1 VANEQR
7 TEEEQRRLI
16 ANRRHFSFRLNIFF
30 FCTFLLF
37 SVLIVQLA
45 ILQFVRGPE
54 LRAERTSSGS
64 RTVQIPPI
72 RGNIYDATGQP
83 IAYSVS
89 TQSLYFT
96 MERSIKEAEA
106 RRIAEQ
112 LHAVFTKYGDP
123 NEAITIEQII
133 ERMDINFR
141 QNTIYTPRLIKYN
154 LTKQEIAYFSENS
167 AKFPNVDIVEDTIR
181 HYDKDTVAVQL
192 IGYLKNFDSAVTSAA
207 TKDFYEPK
215 KKSDDPT
222 LKYLNDEDVGMDGLE
237 LMYQDVLRGRNGVKT
252 YPVNSLGEII
262 GEPVITKPE
271 KGSDL
276 YLTIHRGVQLAT
288 EKAILDHLEYLRT
301 APLASGDR
309 AEFARAGYAVAIEV
323 ETGKVIAMASMPD
336 YDPNVWQ
343 GGQISPAN
351 YEATKTY
358 HKNGAISQAYQDWG
372 SQEEANKHPSSLV
385 PLGSTQKPLTV
396 LIGLAEG
403 LITPRTVYN
412 DTGVFQF
419 GREGYRVSVR
429 NAERSAFGRL
439 TPTTAI
445 QKSSN
450 TFMAEMIGNALYLRE
465 GKKGVEIWDSWVK
478 QFGLGV
484 STESGLPGESRGVI
498 DYFHEAENAS
508 PQSALIYASFGQ
520 QGRYTALQLAQYA
533 ATLANRGKRMKPQ
546 FVERIEDADG
556 RTVATFEPV
565 VLNTI
570 DLPEEYWN
578 TVINGMKSNVRG
590 FDGFPYDYRRKTGTS
605 EQQTSAGIV
614 ENAVFIAFAPADN
627 PKLAVAVVV
636 PEGGYGGRGAAPI
649 ARKIF
654 DAYDYYIGLTGT
666 PRKNV
671 YVQQPVN
678 PDGGTGGSTATDA
691 TQPEPDAGQTN
702 AGRQGGSQNASPGG
716 AQSGASGGGQAGGNG
731 AGGAAQGASGNAGAG
746 DGGAGQSAGA
756 SGGEPADGEA
766 GGTGDADGTG
776 SAAGGT
782 GDAGGTGGAGDTGGE
797 GGASGEDAANGAG
810 GSPGGASGE
819 SDSAGRSEAPPSGL
833 PETTPP
839 ERREEPSDGEGG
851 PAGSGADGAGSNA
864 GGSGPADASESRD
877 DG

>member
-54 LRAERTSSGS
+54 LRTERDRSSS
-64 RTVQIPPI
+64 RPVQIPPI
-72 RGNIYDATGQP
+72 RGNIYDATGTP

-96 MERSIKEAEA
+96 MERSIKEEEA

-112 LHAVFTKYGDP
+112 LHEVFTKYGDP
-123 NEAITIEQII
+123 NELISVEQII
-133 ERMDINFR
+133 ERMDIHFR
-141 QNTIYTPRLIKYN
+141 QNTIYIPRLIKYN
-154 LTKQEIAYFSENS
+154 LTTREIAYFSENRE
-167 AKFPNVDIVEDTIR
+167 KFPNIDIVEDTIR
-181 HYDKDTVAVQL
+181 LYDKDTVAVQL
-192 IGYLKNFDSAVTSAA
+192 VGYLKNFDSAVTSAA
-207 TKDFYEPK
+207 TKDFYEQK
-215 KKSDDPT
+215 KQSKDPT
-222 LKYLNDEDVGMDGLE
+222 LHYLNDEDVGMDGIE
-237 LMYQDVLRGRNGVKT
+237 LMYQDVLRGRNGIKT
-252 YPVNSLGEII
+252 YPVNSLDEII
-262 GEPVITKPE
+262 GAPVITKPE

-276 YLTIHRGVQLAT
+276 YLTIHRDVQLAT
-288 EKAILDHLEYLRT
+288 EKAIMDHIEYLRN
-301 APLASGDR
+301 APPSSGDR
-309 AEFARAGYAVAIEV
+309 AEYARAGYAVAIEV

-336 YDPNVWQ
+336 YDPNVWK
-343 GGQISPAN
+343 GGQISPSN
-351 YEATKTY
+351 YEATKTF

-429 NAERSAFGRL
+429 NAERAAFGRL
-439 TPTTAI
+439 TPSRAI
-445 QKSSN
+445 EKSSN
-450 TFMAEMIGNALYLRE
+450 TFMAEMVGNALYLRD

-498 DYFHEAENAS
+498 DYFHEAENGS

-546 FVERIEDADG
+546 FVERIVDAEG
-556 RTVATFEPV
+556 RTVETFEPV

-570 DLPEEYWN
+570 DLPDEYWDI
-578 TVINGMKSNVRG
+578 VINGMKSNVRG
-590 FDGFPYDYRRKTGTS
+590 FEGFPYDYRRKTGTS

-614 ENAVFIAFAPADN
+614 ENAVFIAFAPADK

-671 YVQQPVN
+671 HVPQPTVR
-678 PDGGTGGSTATDA
+678 DHDDGGSTNLDVTP
-691 TQPEPDAGQTN
+691 PEPDAGRTD
-702 AGRQGGSQNASPGG
+702 AGRQGGTRTGGTGGNGGNGG
-716 AQSGASGGGQAGGNG
+716 AAQGGGGNAG
-731 AGGAAQGASGNAGAG
+731 AGGAAGTTAGGNTGEVPADADAGESGGADESEGAG
-746 DGGAGQSAGA
+746 TS
-756 SGGEPADGEA
+756 
-766 GGTGDADGTG
+766 
-776 SAAGGT
+776 
-782 GDAGGTGGAGDTGGE
+782 GGE
-797 GGASGEDAANGAG
+797 GGESGESGEGGRTAED
-810 GSPGGASGE
+810 GSPGGDSG
-819 SDSAGRSEAPPSGL
+819 DAADGPGGGSADMPQP
-833 PETTPP
+833 TPP
-839 ERREEPSDGEGG
+839 ERREEPPDSDG
-851 PAGSGADGAGSNA
+851 GADRSV
-864 GGSGPADASESRD
+864 PD
-877 DG
+877 DGASGGDGPLNAAGPQDEG

>member
-16 ANRRHFSFRLNIFF
+16 VNRRHFSFRLNFFF

-54 LRAERTSSGS
+54 LQAERTRSGS

-72 RGNIYDATGQP
+72 RGNIYDATGTP

-96 MERSIKEAEA
+96 MERSIKEEEA
-106 RRIAEQ
+106 YRIAEQ
-112 LHAVFTKYGDP
+112 LHEVFTKYGDP
-123 NEAITIEQII
+123 NEAITIDQII
-133 ERMDINFR
+133 ERMDIHFR

-154 LTKQEIAYFSENS
+154 LTQQEIAYFSENRE
-167 AKFPNVDIVEDTIR
+167 KFPNVSIVEDTIR
-181 HYDKDTVAVQL
+181 HYDEDTVAVQL
-192 IGYLKNFDSAVTSAA
+192 VGYLKNFDSAVTSAA
-207 TKDFYEPK
+207 TKDFYEQK
-215 KKSDDPT
+215 KQSKDPT
-222 LKYLNDEDVGMDGLE
+222 LHYLNDEDVGMDGIE

-252 YPVNSLGEII
+252 YPVNSLDEII
-262 GEPVITKPE
+262 GEPLITKPE

-288 EKAILDHLEYLRT
+288 EKAIMDHLEYLRN
-301 APLASGDR
+301 APLSSGDR
-309 AEFARAGYAVAIEV
+309 AEYARAGYAVAMEV

-336 YDPNVWQ
+336 YDPNVWK

-351 YEATKTY
+351 YEATKAY
-358 HKNGAISQAYQDWG
+358 HKNGAISQAYMDWG

-403 LITPRTVYN
+403 LITPRTVYY

-419 GREGYRVSVR
+419 GREGHRVSVR

-439 TPTTAI
+439 TPSLAI

-450 TFMAEMIGNALYLRE
+450 TFMAEMIGNALYLRD
-465 GKKGVEIWDSWVK
+465 GKKGVEIWDNWVK

-484 STESGLPGESRGVI
+484 LTGSGLPGESKGVI
-498 DYFHEAENAS
+498 DYFHEAEKGS

-546 FVERIEDADG
+546 FVERIVSADG
-556 RTVATFEPV
+556 RTIATFEPE
-565 VLNTI
+565 VLNTVE
-570 DLPEEYWN
+570 LPDEYWDV
-578 TVINGMKSNVRG
+578 VISGMKSNVRG
-590 FDGFPYDYRRKTGTS
+590 FDGFPYDFRRKTGTS

-614 ENAVFIAFAPADN
+614 ENAVFIAFAPADK

-666 PRKNV
+666 PKRNV
-671 YVQQPVN
+671 HVPQQPEA
-678 PDGGTGGSTATDA
+678 DEGRSGGGTAQDVT
-691 TQPEPDAGQTN
+691 PPKPDAGRTDGARADVGN
-702 AGRQGGSQNASPGG
+702 GTPADGNGGPAPDAGTEAGG
-716 AQSGASGGGQAGGNG
+716 AQGGASGGGAGDAAGNGDGAEPAGTEPGDGGTGNADEADAPGGAEGGG
-731 AGGAAQGASGNAGAG
+731 AGGPDADAGGRSG
-746 DGGAGQSAGA
+746 D
-756 SGGEPADGEA
+756 SGGN
-766 GGTGDADGTG
+766 TGDHSG
-776 SAAGGT
+776 
-782 GDAGGTGGAGDTGGE
+782 GDAGGE
-797 GGASGEDAANGAG
+797 
-810 GSPGGASGE
+810 
-819 SDSAGRSEAPPSGL
+819 AGRPGPAPAEP
-833 PETTPP
+833 PQATPP
-839 ERREEPSDGEGG
+839 ERREEPADSG
-851 PAGSGADGAGSNA
+851 AGADGAGAA
-864 GGSGPADASESRD
+864 GGAGRNDGGPSEPQDA
-877 DG
+877 G

>member
-1 VANEQR
+1 MANEQR

-16 ANRRHFSFRLNIFF
+16 ANRRHFSFRLNVFF

-64 RTVQIPPI
+64 RPVQIPPI
-72 RGNIYDATGQP
+72 RGDIYDATGRP

-112 LHAVFTKYGDP
+112 LHEVFTKYGDP
-123 NEAITIEQII
+123 NEAITVDQII

-141 QNTIYTPRLIKYN
+141 QNTIFTPRLIKYN
-154 LTKQEIAYFSENS
+154 LTKQEIAYFSENRE
-167 AKFPNVDIVEDTIR
+167 KFPNISIVEDTIR

-192 IGYLKNFDSAVTSAA
+192 VGYLKNFDSAVTSAA
-207 TKDFYEPK
+207 TKDFYEQK
-215 KKSDDPT
+215 KQSTDPT
-222 LKYLNDEDVGMDGLE
+222 LKYLNDEDVGMDGIE
-237 LMYQDVLRGRNGVKT
+237 LMYQDVLRGRNGVKI

-262 GEPVITKPE
+262 GEPTVTKPE

-276 YLTIHRGVQLAT
+276 YLTIHRDVQLAT
-288 EKAILDHLEYLRT
+288 EQAIMDHLEYLRN
-301 APLASGDR
+301 APVSSGDR
-309 AEFARAGYAVAIEV
+309 AEYARAGYAVAIEV
-323 ETGKVIAMASMPD
+323 DTGKVVAMASMPD

-343 GGQISPAN
+343 GGQISPSN

-403 LITPRTVYN
+403 LITPRTVYH

-484 STESGLPGESRGVI
+484 STESGLPGESKGVI
-498 DYFHEAENAS
+498 DYFHEAENGS

-546 FVERIEDADG
+546 FVEKIVDADG
-556 RTVATFEPV
+556 RTVETFEPV

-570 DLPEEYWN
+570 DLPDEYWN
-578 TVINGMKSNVRG
+578 VVINGMKSNVRG
-590 FDGFPYDYRRKTGTS
+590 FDGFPYDFRRKTGTS

-614 ENAVFIAFAPADN
+614 ENAVFIAFAPADK

-671 YVQQPVN
+671 YVPQQPAADEGR
-678 PDGGTGGSTATDA
+678 PGGSTALDA
-691 TQPEPDAGQTN
+691 TPPEPDAGRRDG
-702 AGRQGGSQNASPGG
+702 AAAG
-716 AQSGASGGGQAGGNG
+716 AQGAAGQTIGN
-731 AGGAAQGASGNAGAG
+731 GGAAQGAGAG
-746 DGGAGQSAGA
+746 DAASQGAGGGLSGGGA
-756 SGGEPADGEA
+756 
-766 GGTGDADGTG
+766 
-776 SAAGGT
+776 
-782 GDAGGTGGAGDTGGE
+782 DAGGTG
-797 GGASGEDAANGAG
+797 ANGAG
-810 GSPGGASGE
+810 TGAEPVQSDTGGAGGNGALDGAGGAGGAGDPSAGGGAPGGAPG
-819 SDSAGRSEAPPSGL
+819 DSAGGTEAPQPEL
-833 PETTPP
+833 PPASAP
-839 ERREEPSDGEGG
+839 ERREEPAD
-851 PAGSGADGAGSNA
+851 AGSGGSANA
-864 GGSGPADASESRD
+864 GTDSAGTDSAGTDPGGGGPENTGSPPA
-877 DG
+877 GG

>member
-16 ANRRHFSFRLNIFF
+16 ANRRHFSFRLNLFF
-30 FCTFLLF
+30 FSTFVLF

-54 LRAERTSSGS
+54 LRAERDRSGT
-64 RTVQIPPI
+64 RPVEIPPI
-72 RGNIYDATGQP
+72 RGNIYDATGRP

-96 MERSIKEAEA
+96 MERSIKEEEA

-112 LHAVFTKYGDP
+112 LNEVFTKYGDP
-123 NEAITIEQII
+123 NEAITIDQIV
-133 ERMDINFR
+133 ERMDIHFR
-141 QNTIYTPRLIKYN
+141 QNNMFTPRLIKYN

-167 AKFPNVDIVEDTIR
+167 AKFPNIDIVEDTIR

-192 IGYLKNFDSAVTSAA
+192 VGYLKNFDSAVTSAA
-207 TKDFYEPK
+207 TKDFYEQK
-215 KKSDDPT
+215 KQSKDPT
-222 LKYLNDEDVGMDGLE
+222 LHYLNDEDVGMDGIE

-252 YPVNSLGEII
+252 FPVNSLGEII

-276 YLTIHRGVQLAT
+276 YLTIHRDVQLAT
-288 EKAILDHLEYLRT
+288 EKAILDHIEYLRN
-301 APLASGDR
+301 APASSGDR
-309 AEFARAGYAVAIEV
+309 AEYARAGYAVAIEV

-336 YDPNVWQ
+336 YDPNVWK

-403 LITPRTVYN
+403 LITPRTVYH
-412 DTGVFQF
+412 DTGTFQF

-429 NAERSAFGRL
+429 NAERAAFGRL
-439 TPTTAI
+439 TPSTAI

-450 TFMAEMIGNALYLRE
+450 TFMAEMIGNALYLRD
-465 GKKGVEIWDSWVK
+465 GKKSVETWDKWVK

-484 STESGLPGESRGVI
+484 LTESGLPGESKGVI
-498 DYFHEAENAS
+498 DYFHEAENGS
-508 PQSALIYASFGQ
+508 PQSAMVYASFGQ

-546 FVERIEDADG
+546 FVERIVDADG
-556 RTVATFEPV
+556 RTVETFEPV
-565 VLNTI
+565 VLNTV
-570 DLPEEYWN
+570 DLPDEYWDV
-578 TVINGMKSNVRG
+578 VIGGMKSNVRG
-590 FDGFPYDYRRKTGTS
+590 FDGFPYDFRRKTGTS
-605 EQQTSAGIV
+605 EQQTSVGII
-614 ENAVFIAFAPADN
+614 ENAVFIAFAPADK

-636 PEGGYGGRGAAPI
+636 PEGGYGGRGASPI

-654 DAYDYYIGLTGT
+654 DAYDYYVGLTGT

-671 YVQQPVN
+671 YVPRQNTADEGGANGGTALDATPPG
-678 PDGGTGGSTATDA
+678 PDGARTD
-691 TQPEPDAGQTN
+691 
-702 AGRQGGSQNASPGG
+702 AGRQTGSQNGGRTSGNGG
-716 AQSGASGGGQAGGNG
+716 AP
-731 AGGAAQGASGNAGAG
+731 QG
-746 DGGAGQSAGA
+746 
-756 SGGEPADGEA
+756 
-766 GGTGDADGTG
+766 
-776 SAAGGT
+776 AAGGT
-782 GDAGGTGGAGDTGGE
+782 GGEASGNGVTAGGAAGGAASQGGAGDGAGEQPADADAGGTGGTAGTGGTGAAAGTGDTADGTNGAAAGGTGGDSQ
-797 GGASGEDAANGAG
+797 GGASGDSG
-810 GSPGGASGE
+810 GT
-819 SDSAGRSEAPPSGL
+819 AGRSGAGDADTPPAA
-833 PETTPP
+833 PP
-839 ERREEPSDGEGG
+839 ERREEPADSGGGTDNAGQDGGG
-851 PAGSGADGAGSNA
+851 PDQ
-864 GGSGPADASESRD
+864 GGSGPPDE
-877 DG
+877 G

>member
-16 ANRRHFSFRLNIFF
+16 ANRRHFSFRLNLFF

-54 LRAERTSSGS
+54 LQAERTKSGS

-72 RGNIYDATGQP
+72 RGNIYDATGKP

-112 LHAVFTKYGDP
+112 LHEVFRTYGDP
-123 NEAITIEQII
+123 NELISVEQII
-133 ERMDINFR
+133 ERMDIHFR

-154 LTKQEIAYFSENS
+154 LTKQEIAYFSENRE
-167 AKFPNVDIVEDTIR
+167 KFPNISIVEDTIR

-192 IGYLKNFDSAVTSAA
+192 VGYLKNFDSAVTSAA
-207 TKDFYEPK
+207 TKDFYEK
-215 KKSDDPT
+215 KKQSNDPT
-222 LKYLNDEDVGMDGLE
+222 LHYLNDEDVGMDGIE
-237 LMYQDVLRGRNGVKT
+237 LMYQDVLRGRNGVKI
-252 YPVNSLGEII
+252 YPVNSLDEII
-262 GEPVITKPE
+262 GEPVITKPQ

-276 YLTIHRGVQLAT
+276 YLTIHRDVQLAT
-288 EKAILDHLEYLRT
+288 EQAILDHLEYLRN
-301 APLASGDR
+301 APPSSGDR
-309 AEFARAGYAVAIEV
+309 AEYARAGYAVAMEV
-323 ETGKVIAMASMPD
+323 DTGKVVAMASMPD
-336 YDPNVWQ
+336 YDPNVWM
-343 GGQISPAN
+343 GGQISPSN
-351 YEATKTY
+351 YEATKAY
-358 HKNGAISQAYQDWG
+358 HKNGAISQAYMDWG

-403 LITPRTVYN
+403 LITPRTVYY

-419 GREGYRVSVR
+419 GREGHRVSVR
-429 NAERSAFGRL
+429 NAERNAYGRL
-439 TPTTAI
+439 TPSLAI

-450 TFMAEMIGNALYLRE
+450 TFMAEMIGNALYLRD
-465 GKKGVEIWDSWVK
+465 GKKGVEIWDNWVK

-484 STESGLPGESRGVI
+484 LTGSGLPGESKGVI
-498 DYFHEAENAS
+498 DYFHEAEKGS

-546 FVERIEDADG
+546 FVERIVDADG
-556 RTVATFEPV
+556 RTVATFEPE

-570 DLPEEYWN
+570 DLPDEYWDV
-578 TVINGMKSNVRG
+578 VIDGMRSNVRG
-590 FDGFPYDYRRKTGTS
+590 FDGFPYDFRRKTGTS

-614 ENAVFIAFAPADN
+614 ENAVFIAFAPADK

-636 PEGGYGGRGAAPI
+636 PEGGYGARGAAPI

-666 PRKNV
+666 PKRNV
-671 YVQQPVN
+671 HVPQKPAADEGR
-678 PDGGTGGSTATDA
+678 PGGGTAQDVTPPKPA
-691 TQPEPDAGQTN
+691 
-702 AGRQGGSQNASPGG
+702 AGRTDG
-716 AQSGASGGGQAGGNG
+716 ARTDGRNGTPAGGNG
-731 AGGAAQGASGNAGAG
+731 SAARDAGTEAGGAQNGAV
-746 DGGAGQSAGA
+746 
-756 SGGEPADGEA
+756 E
-766 GGTGDADGTG
+766 
-776 SAAGGT
+776 
-782 GDAGGTGGAGDTGGE
+782 GGTGGAAGLGGGAEPAGTETGGGAGNADE
-797 GGASGEDAANGAG
+797 SDAPGGTGGGGAG
-810 GSPGGASGE
+810 GPNADEGARSGDAGNSGGNSGGGAGRPGGAPAE
-819 SDSAGRSEAPPSGL
+819 PPQA
-833 PETTPP
+833 TPP
-839 ERREEPSDGEGG
+839 ERREEPQDSGG
-851 PAGSGADGAGSNA
+851 GAEGAGANGGEAGRNA
-864 GGSGPADASESRD
+864 GGPDHAGTQ
-877 DG
+877 DGD